1 MLRNLL
7 NYGIVLQYLIAKV
20 RKNTMH
26 KVQAKKLLS
35 PENGM
40 NIYRGC
46 SHGCIY
52 CDSRSLCY
60 KMEHAFEDIEVKE
73 NAPQLLEERLKK
85 KRKKCMIGTGSMSD
99 PYLPMEKYLKLTRR
113 CLEIIER
120 YGYGLCVQTKSDLI
134 LRDLDLLKS
143 INEKSKCVVQMTLT
157 TADKYL
163 CKKIEPNVS
172 PTLKRI
178 EALKTFAKNDIPTIV
193 WISPILPFIND
204 NEYNIRALMKACV
217 EANVKGIVCFG
228 MGVTLR
234 EGSREHFYKHL
245 DRLFPGMKNKYINY
259 FGESYELLSPQNDKL
274 MAIIKEECEENGIMF
289 GNDLIFKY
297 LHTYQSNDY
306 IQLDWFDIM

>member
-26 KVQAKKLLS
+26 KVQAKKLVS

-120 YGYGLCVQTKSDLI
+120 YGYGLCVQTK
-134 LRDLDLLKS
+134 RGGM
-143 INEKSKCVVQMTLT
+143 NTLQFPT
-157 TADKYL
+157 T
-163 CKKIEPNVS
+163 
-172 PTLKRI
+172 
-178 EALKTFAKNDIPTIV
+178 F
-193 WISPILPFIND
+193 
-204 NEYNIRALMKACV
+204 
-217 EANVKGIVCFG
+217 
-228 MGVTLR
+228 
-234 EGSREHFYKHL
+234 
-245 DRLFPGMKNKYINY
+245 
-259 FGESYELLSPQNDKL
+259 
-274 MAIIKEECEENGIMF
+274 
-289 GNDLIFKY
+289 
-297 LHTYQSNDY
+297 
-306 IQLDWFDIM
+306 